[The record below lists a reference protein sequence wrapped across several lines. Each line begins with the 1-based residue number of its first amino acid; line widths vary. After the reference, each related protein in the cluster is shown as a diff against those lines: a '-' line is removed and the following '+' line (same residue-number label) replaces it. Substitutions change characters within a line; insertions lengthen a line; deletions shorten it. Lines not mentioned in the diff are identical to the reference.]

1 MKILMFIVIF
11 LLIGAF
17 FIISENKLV
26 MSKEENRKIFCE
38 KYFLWLD
45 RIFENT
51 KGLTSYVVKMDWL
64 PNE

>member
-1 MKILMFIVIF
+1 
-11 LLIGAF
+11 
-17 FIISENKLV
+17 